1 MGRSWEYESVYF
13 CLSSVWSMN
22 LRAFKNFVFVY
33 FKCFGVIVLYSRLIN
48 PEFSIYGCQVYWKII
63 CVYSTRINYIYITC
77 VCINY
82 ILIICIINCCR
93 IKQLVQS
100 QYELG
105 ASGFFF
111 LRKLKVI
118 YLKTF
123 LAFHINLPYIFTPNE
138 NKIKFYYNVYMNTKA
153 LNFLGSKSAYIW
165 SELYIR

>member
-1 MGRSWEYESVYF
+1 
-13 CLSSVWSMN
+13 MN
-22 LRAFKNFVFVY
+22 LEHQ
-33 FKCFGVIVLYSRLIN
+33 G
-48 PEFSIYGCQVYWKII
+48 
-63 CVYSTRINYIYITC
+63 
-77 VCINY
+77 
-82 ILIICIINCCR
+82 
-93 IKQLVQS
+93 
-100 QYELG
+100 
-105 ASGFFF
+105 FF